1 MDHGTWGTPGSKGL
15 GSWYQSGAFSPVV
28 PGTNLKGNGTYG
40 SYLIGI
46 QRPISFRP
54 KRDHSGLTTM
64 TANLGGEITA
74 FAPFA
79 SRPKTTTAL
88 ACHGP
93 R

>member
-1 MDHGTWGTPGSKGL
+1 
-15 GSWYQSGAFSPVV
+15 VV